1 MTADTLN
8 HALGQRLA
16 LCPSESVASSASGDA
31 QKSQKE
37 TTFDESGQSVRP
49 TVRTVR
55 GRAADTL
62 SLLESVRPGVRRA
75 SDDENEEEEEKAK
88 AFEGTLPVGPS
99 PEPPELEDAD
109 TSASPLLDPV
119 GLYARYAEG
128 VRTWIYR
135 CPCGIAVRGLKRDP
149 VAELAVRHK
158 AGCTLLPTRPTTARG
173 AA

>member
-8 HALGQRLA
+8 PLLGQRLA
-16 LCPSESVASSASGDA
+16 MCPPESVVFSANGCA

-37 TTFDESGQSVRP
+37 NTLDESGQSVRP

-55 GRAADTL
+55 DRADGHTL
-62 SLLESVRPGVRRA
+62 SLKRVSGPVSARA
-75 SDDENEEEEEKAK
+75 SDDENEGGEEAD

-99 PEPPELEDAD
+99 PEHPELEDAD
-109 TSASPLLDPV
+109 TSAPPLLDPV

-128 VRTWIYR
+128 VTTWIYR